1 MKCTKMLGW
10 LVMAAALSFTAC
22 SSEDNLT
29 QELTTQQPTE
39 TATNIHVS
47 VGAGIDNAATRSTVD
62 YNSST
67 KTRTLKFTVGDK
79 LYIYREIPGDGML
92 RLAGELTMKDGTLA
106 NDGLSATFEG
116 DLRICNQFGQE
127 TTYDFGNGDPLTG
140 STAYLLHKDL
150 TAGLYTILSNG
161 SVMLNMGG
169 MAAADVETLMTT
181 ALVVTGQYNGSAYQ
195 LSTTDTPAPILNCTI
210 AGLTASQTYGFKL
223 YKDGKNAVY
232 VEHDTDASGTA
243 TFAFASLESGTGHW
257 TLDVKQSETVVSSID
272 LGNRELTSKVYNI
285 SRYWYGG
292 AMHRLVDLG
301 TVNTSTHPDG
311 LTLQDGDA
319 VTGLLDGKSKSAQR
333 LQISIADGASVILKG
348 VDIQGYNDNSYT
360 WAGINCE
367 GDATIILADGTTN
380 VVKGFYENYPGIYIA
395 DGKTLTIQGSG
406 SLTATSGGTA
416 NPYGAGIGGARNIA
430 CGNIVIEGGTVTA
443 TSGGGGRHCAGI
455 GSGYKASCGD
465 ISISGTANVT
475 ATGGGYGAG
484 IGSGYNASCGNIT
497 ISGTAHVTATG
508 GSEGAG
514 IGSGY
519 NASCGN
525 ITISGSAHVT
535 ATGGSDGAGIGS
547 GQGTGSIYTCGN
559 ITISGSANVKATGR
573 NDGAGIGSGYY
584 GTVSGTISIEGGT
597 VEATAGSAYSAGI
610 GSSHDGSCGAIVIG
624 SGITQVIA
632 KKIAISSDIDII
644 GAGYNGTC
652 GTVTIDGVAD
662 ATTSSTFPHLT
673 SVLTYSDKI
682 WTLTP
687 KNPNP

>member
-22 SSEDNLT
+22 SSEDDLT
-29 QELTTQQPTE
+29 QEPTTQQPTQ
-39 TATNIHVS
+39 TTTKIHVS

-79 LYIYREIPGDGML
+79 LYIYREILGDGTL

-106 NDGLSATFEG
+106 DDGLSATFEG
-116 DLRICNQFGQE
+116 DLRICNQLGQE

-150 TAGLYTILSNG
+150 AAGLYTILSNG

-169 MAAADVETLMTT
+169 MAADDVVTLMTT

-210 AGLTASQTYGFKL
+210 AGLTASQTYGFSL
-223 YKDGKNAVY
+223 YKDGKFSTY
-232 VEHDTDASGTA
+232 VEHNTDASGTA
-243 TFAFASLESGTGHW
+243 NFAFANTETGTGHW
-257 TLDVKQSETVVSSID
+257 TLDVEQGGTVVSSID

-301 TVNTSTHPDG
+301 NVNTSTHPNG

-319 VTGLLDGKSKSAQR
+319 VTGLLDGNSKSSQR

-348 VDIQGYNDNSYT
+348 VDIQGYDDNSFE
-360 WAGINCE
+360 WAGLTCA
-367 GDATIILADGTTN
+367 GDATIILADGSTN
-380 VVKGFYENYPGIYIA
+380 TVNGFYKDYPGIFIA
-395 DGKTLTIQGSG
+395 EGKTLTIQGSG
-406 SLTATSGGTA
+406 SLTASPYDGGTISSF
-416 NPYGAGIGGARNIA
+416 GAGIGGANVVA

-443 TSGGGGRHCAGI
+443 KGGTQCAGI
-455 GSGYKASCGD
+455 GSGGKACGD

-475 ATGGGYGAG
+475 ATGGGSGAG
-484 IGSGYNASCGNIT
+484 IGSGGTASCGNIT
-497 ISGTAHVTATG
+497 ISGTAHVTAK
-508 GSEGAG
+508 
-514 IGSGY
+514 
-519 NASCGN
+519 
-525 ITISGSAHVT
+525 
-535 ATGGSDGAGIGS
+535 GGSDGAGIGS
-547 GQGTGSIYTCGN
+547 GAGTSSGNIASSGN
-559 ITISGSANVKATGR
+559 ITISGSANVEATGGGS
-573 NDGAGIGSGYY
+573 GAGIGSGDC
-584 GTVSGTISIEGGT
+584 GTVSGTVSIEGGT

-610 GSSHDGSCGAIVIG
+610 GSGEDGSCGAIVIG

-632 KKIAISSDIDII
+632 KKIAIYSDIDII
-644 GAGYNGTC
+644 GAGYNGTYD
-652 GTVTIDGVAD
+652 TLTIDGVVG
-662 ATTSSTFPHLT
+662 ATTSSTFTHLT
-673 SVLTYSDKI
+673 SVLTNSDKI

>member
-29 QELTTQQPTE
+29 QEPTTQQPTE

-67 KTRTLKFTVGDK
+67 KTRTLKFTTGDK
-79 LYIYREIPGDGML
+79 LYIYRDILGDGTL
-92 RLAGELTMKDGTLA
+92 RLTGELTMKDGTQA
-106 NDGLSATFEG
+106 DDGLSATFEG
-116 DLRICNQFGQE
+116 DLRICDQLGQE
-127 TTYDFGNGDPLTG
+127 ATYDFGNGDPLTG
-140 STAYLLHKDL
+140 STAYLLHEDL
-150 TAGLYTILSNG
+150 AAGLYTILSNG
-161 SVMLNMGG
+161 SVMLNMGE
-169 MAAADVETLMTT
+169 MAADDVVTLMTT

-257 TLDVKQSETVVSSID
+257 TLDVKHSGTVVSSID

-301 TVNTSTHPDG
+301 NVNTSTHPDG

-319 VTGLLDGKSKSAQR
+319 VTGLLDGNNTSKR
-333 LQISIADGASVILKG
+333 LKISIANGASVILNG
-348 VDIQGYNDNSYT
+348 VDIRGYDDDSYM
-360 WAGINCE
+360 WAGLTCA
-367 GDATIILADGTTN
+367 GDATIILADGSTN
-380 VVKGFYENYPGIYIA
+380 TVKGFYRDYPGIFIA
-395 DGKTLTIQGSG
+395 EGKTLTIQGSG
-406 SLTATSGGTA
+406 SLTAAGGGGKTSS
-416 NPYGAGIGGARNIA
+416 YGAGIGGAKNIA

-443 TSGGGGRHCAGI
+443 TGGSGGDASAGI
-455 GSGYKASCGD
+455 GSGNHGSCGA

-475 ATGGGYGAG
+475 ATGGPG
-484 IGSGYNASCGNIT
+484 
-497 ISGTAHVTATG
+497 
-508 GSEGAG
+508 
-514 IGSGY
+514 
-519 NASCGN
+519 
-525 ITISGSAHVT
+525 
-535 ATGGSDGAGIGS
+535 
-547 GQGTGSIYTCGN
+547 
-559 ITISGSANVKATGR
+559 
-573 NDGAGIGSGYY
+573 GAGIGSGYY
-584 GTVSGTISIEGGT
+584 GSCNAINISGTANVTATGGGNGAGIGSGNYGTVNGTISIEGGSVT
-597 VEATAGSAYSAGI
+597 ATGGGSTGSAAGI
-610 GSSHDGSCGAIVIG
+610 GSGYHGSCNAINIG
-624 SGITQVIA
+624 SGITQVVA
-632 KKIAISSDIDII
+632 TKRAPNSAHI
-644 GAGYNGTC
+644 GAGAG
-652 GTVTIDGVAD
+652 GSSGKVTIDGVDD
-662 ATTSSTFPHLT
+662 ATTSSTFPNLT
-673 SVLTYSDKI
+673 SVLTNSDKT

>member
-79 LYIYREIPGDGML
+79 LYIYREILGDGTL

-116 DLRICNQFGQE
+116 DLRICDQYGQE
-127 TTYDFGNGDPLTG
+127 ATYDFGNGDPLTG

-150 TAGLYTILSNG
+150 AAGLYTILPNG

-169 MAAADVETLMTT
+169 MAADDVVTLMTT

-223 YKDGKNAVY
+223 CKDGKNAAY

-243 TFAFASLESGTGHW
+243 TFAFASLVSGTGHW
-257 TLDVKQSETVVSSID
+257 TLEVKQSGAVVSSID

-301 TVNTSTHPDG
+301 NVNTSTHPDG
-311 LTLQDGDA
+311 LTLQNGDA
-319 VTGLLDGKSKSAQR
+319 VTGLLDGKSKSSQR
-333 LQISIADGASVILKG
+333 LRISIADGASVILKG
-348 VDIQGYNDNSYT
+348 VDIQGYNDNSFE
-360 WAGINCE
+360 WAGLTCA
-367 GDATIILADGTTN
+367 GDATIILADGSTN
-380 VVKGFYENYPGIYIA
+380 TVNGFYQDYPGIYIA
-395 DGKTLTIQGSG
+395 ENKTLTIQGSG
-406 SLTATSGGTA
+406 SLTASGGGA
-416 NPYGAGIGGARNIA
+416 NSSYGAGIGGAQNIA

-443 TSGGGGRHCAGI
+443 TSGSNTGRAAGI
-455 GSGYKASCGD
+455 GGGANASCGD

-475 ATGGGYGAG
+475 ATGAGGAG
-484 IGSGYNASCGNIT
+484 IGGGYGTSDKPSTCGDIS
-497 ISGTAHVTATG
+497 ISGTAHVTATSTG
-508 GSEGAG
+508 GGAG
-514 IGSGY
+514 IGG
-519 NASCGN
+519 GN
-525 ITISGSAHVT
+525 RGTVGAISISGTANVI
-535 ATGGSDGAGIGS
+535 ATGGM
-547 GQGTGSIYTCGN
+547 N
-559 ITISGSANVKATGR
+559 
-573 NDGAGIGSGYY
+573 GAGIGSGYY

-597 VEATAGSAYSAGI
+597 VTATGGGNGGGQGAGI
-610 GSSHDGSCGAIVIG
+610 GSGHYGKCNAISI
-624 SGITQVIA
+624 SFGITQVVA
-632 KKIAISSDIDII
+632 TMKGNSAHI
-644 GAGYNGTC
+644 GAGCSGSS
-652 GTVTIDGVAD
+652 GKVTIDGVDD

-673 SVLTYSDKI
+673 SVLSNSDKT

-687 KNPNP
+687 TNPNP

>member
-79 LYIYREIPGDGML
+79 LYIYREILGDGTL

-116 DLRICNQFGQE
+116 DLRICDQYGQE

-150 TAGLYTILSNG
+150 AAGLYTILSNG

-169 MAAADVETLMTT
+169 MAADDVVTLMTT

-223 YKDGKNAVY
+223 CKDGKNAAY

-243 TFAFASLESGTGHW
+243 TFAFASLESGTGLW
-257 TLDVKQSETVVSSID
+257 TLDVKQSGAVVSSID

-301 TVNTSTHPDG
+301 NVNTSTHPDG
-311 LTLQDGDA
+311 LTLQNGDA
-319 VTGLLDGKSKSAQR
+319 VTGLLNGNNTSKR
-333 LQISIADGASVILKG
+333 LKISIANGATVILKG
-348 VDIQGYNDNSYT
+348 VDIQGRDDTRYK
-360 WAGINCE
+360 WAGLTCA
-367 GDATIILADGTTN
+367 GDATIILAVGSENT
-380 VVKGFYENYPGIYIA
+380 VKGFYCDYPGIFIA
-395 DGKTLTIQGSG
+395 EGKTLTIQGSG
-406 SLTATSGGTA
+406 SLTAAGGGA
-416 NPYGAGIGGARNIA
+416 SFSFGAGIGGAKNIA
-430 CGNIVIEGGTVTA
+430 CGNIVIAGGTVTA
-443 TSGGGGRHCAGI
+443 TGGSGGDASAGI
-455 GSGYKASCGD
+455 GSGNHGSCGA

-475 ATGGGYGAG
+475 ATGGPGGAG
-484 IGSGYNASCGNIT
+484 IGSGYYGSCNA
-497 ISGTAHVTATG
+497 
-508 GSEGAG
+508 
-514 IGSGY
+514 
-519 NASCGN
+519 

-535 ATGGSDGAGIGS
+535 ATGGSNGAGIGS
-547 GQGTGSIYTCGN
+547 GNHGS
-559 ITISGSANVKATGR
+559 
-573 NDGAGIGSGYY
+573 
-584 GTVSGTISIEGGT
+584 VSGTISIEGGT
-597 VEATAGSAYSAGI
+597 VTATGGGNSGSQGAGI
-610 GSSHDGSCGAIVIG
+610 GSGQKGSCGAINIG
-624 SGITQVIA
+624 SGITQVVA
-632 KKIAISSDIDII
+632 TKKGNSAHI
-644 GAGYNGTC
+644 GATASGTS
-652 GTVTIDGVAD
+652 GTVTIDGVGG
-662 ATTSSTFPHLT
+662 ATTSSTFPNLT
-673 SVLTYSDKI
+673 SVLSNSDNT

-687 KNPNP
+687 TNPNP

>member
-79 LYIYREIPGDGML
+79 LYIYRDILGDGTL
-92 RLAGELTMKDGTLA
+92 RLTGELTMKDGTLA
-106 NDGLSATFEG
+106 DDGLSATFEG
-116 DLRICNQFGQE
+116 DLRICDQLGQE
-127 TTYDFGNGDPLTG
+127 ATYDFGNGDPLTG

-150 TAGLYTILSNG
+150 VAGLYTILSNG
-161 SVMLNMGG
+161 SVMLSMGE
-169 MAAADVETLMTT
+169 MAADDVVTLMTT

-257 TLDVKQSETVVSSID
+257 TLDVKQSGTVVSSID

-301 TVNTSTHPDG
+301 NVNTSTHSDG
-311 LTLQDGDA
+311 LTLQNGDA
-319 VTGLLDGKSKSAQR
+319 VTGLLDGKSKSSQR
-333 LQISIADGASVILKG
+333 LKISIADGASVILKG
-348 VDIQGYNDNSYT
+348 VDIQGYDDNSYT
-360 WAGINCE
+360 WAGINCA
-367 GDATIILADGTTN
+367 GDATIILADGSTN
-380 VVKGFYENYPGIYIA
+380 TVKGFYRDYPGIFIA
-395 DGKTLTIQGSG
+395 EGKTLTIQGSG
-406 SLTATSGGTA
+406 SLTAAGGGA
-416 NPYGAGIGGARNIA
+416 SFSYGAGIGGAKNIA

-443 TSGGGGRHCAGI
+443 TGGSGGDASAGI
-455 GSGYKASCGD
+455 GSGNNGSCGA

-475 ATGGGYGAG
+475 ATGGPG
-484 IGSGYNASCGNIT
+484 
-497 ISGTAHVTATG
+497 
-508 GSEGAG
+508 
-514 IGSGY
+514 
-519 NASCGN
+519 
-525 ITISGSAHVT
+525 
-535 ATGGSDGAGIGS
+535 
-547 GQGTGSIYTCGN
+547 
-559 ITISGSANVKATGR
+559 
-573 NDGAGIGSGYY
+573 GAGIGSGYY
-584 GTVSGTISIEGGT
+584 GSCNAINISGTANVTATGGGNGAGIGSGNHGSCGAISIEGGSVT
-597 VEATAGSAYSAGI
+597 ATGGGGGSQGAGI
-610 GSSHDGSCGAIVIG
+610 GSGKDGSCGAIVIG
-624 SGITQVIA
+624 SGITQVVA
-632 KKIAISSDIDII
+632 TKKGNSAHI
-644 GAGYNGTC
+644 GACAGGSSV
-652 GTVTIDGVAD
+652 TVTIDDVAG
-662 ATTSSTFPHLT
+662 ATTSSTFPNLT
-673 SVLTYSDKI
+673 SVLSNSDKT

>member
-29 QELTTQQPTE
+29 QEPTTQQPTE

-47 VGAGIDNAATRSTVD
+47 VGAGIDNATTRSTVD

-79 LYIYREIPGDGML
+79 LYIYRNILGDGTL
-92 RLAGELTMKDGTLA
+92 LLTGELTMKDGTLA
-106 NDGLSATFEG
+106 DDGLSATFEG
-116 DLRICNQFGQE
+116 DLRICNQLGQE

-150 TAGLYTILSNG
+150 AAGLYTILSNG

-223 YKDGKNAVY
+223 CKDGKNAVY

-243 TFAFASLESGTGHW
+243 TFAFASLVSGTGHW
-257 TLDVKQSETVVSSID
+257 TLDVKQSGTVVSSID

-285 SRYWYGG
+285 SRYWYDG

-301 TVNTSTHPDG
+301 NVNTSTHPDG
-311 LTLQDGDA
+311 LTLQNGDA
-319 VTGLLDGKSKSAQR
+319 VTGLLNGNNTSKR
-333 LQISIADGASVILKG
+333 LKISIANGATVILKG
-348 VDIQGYNDNSYT
+348 VDIRGRDDTRYK
-360 WAGINCE
+360 WAGLTCA
-367 GDATIILADGTTN
+367 GDATIILAVGSENT
-380 VVKGFYENYPGIYIA
+380 VKGFYCDYPGIFIA
-395 DGKTLTIQGSG
+395 EGKTLTIQGSG
-406 SLTATSGGTA
+406 SLTASPYDGGT
-416 NPYGAGIGGARNIA
+416 NSSFGAGIGGAKNIA
-430 CGNIVIEGGTVTA
+430 CGNIVIEGGDITA
-443 TSGGGGRHCAGI
+443 KGGRFCAGI
-455 GSGYKASCGD
+455 GSG
-465 ISISGTANVT
+465 V
-475 ATGGGYGAG
+475 
-484 IGSGYNASCGNIT
+484 NASCGNIS
-497 ISGTAHVTATG
+497 ISGNAHVTATG
-508 GSEGAG
+508 GNNGAG
-514 IGSGY
+514 IGTGY
-519 NASCGN
+519 
-525 ITISGSAHVT
+525 
-535 ATGGSDGAGIGS
+535 ATGSNIS
-547 GQGTGSIYTCGN
+547 TCGN
-559 ITISGSANVKATGR
+559 ITISGSANVKATGIY
-573 NDGAGIGSGYY
+573 DGAGIGSGYH

-610 GSSHDGSCGAIVIG
+610 GSGNEGSCGAIVIG
-624 SGITQVIA
+624 SGITRVVA
-632 KKIAISSDIDII
+632 TKTGKSCDII
-644 GAGYNGTC
+644 GKGYEGTC
-652 GTVTIDGVAD
+652 GTLTIDGVVG
-662 ATTSSTFPHLT
+662 ATTSSTFLHLD
-673 SVLTYSDKI
+673 SAVSDNT

>member
-1 MKCTKMLGW
+1 MLGW

-29 QELTTQQPTE
+29 QEPTTQQPTE

-47 VGAGIDNAATRSTVD
+47 VGAGIDNATTRSTVD

-92 RLAGELTMKDGTLA
+92 RLTGELTMKDGTLA
-106 NDGLSATFEG
+106 DDGLSATFEG
-116 DLRICNQFGQE
+116 DLRICDQLGKE

-150 TAGLYTILSNG
+150 AAGLYTILSNG
-161 SVMLNMGG
+161 SVMLSMGD
-169 MAAADVETLMTT
+169 MAADDVVTLMTT
-181 ALVVTGQYNGSAYQ
+181 ALVVTGQYNGTAYQ

-223 YKDGKNAVY
+223 YKDGNTAVY

-243 TFAFASLESGTGHW
+243 TFAFASLVSGTGHW
-257 TLDVKQSETVVSSID
+257 TLDVKQSGAVVSSID

-301 TVNTSTHPDG
+301 NVNTSTHPDG
-311 LTLQDGDA
+311 LTLQNGDA
-319 VTGLLDGKSKSAQR
+319 VTGLLNGNNTSKR
-333 LQISIADGASVILKG
+333 LKISIANGATVILKG
-348 VDIQGYNDNSYT
+348 VDIRGRDDTRYK
-360 WAGINCE
+360 WAGLTCA
-367 GDATIILADGTTN
+367 GDATIILADGSENT
-380 VVKGFYENYPGIYIA
+380 VKGFHCDYPGIFIA
-395 DGKTLTIQGSG
+395 EGKTLTIQGSG
-406 SLTATSGGTA
+406 SLTASPHDGGGTFDS
-416 NPYGAGIGGARNIA
+416 NGAGIGGAKNIA
-430 CGNIVIEGGTVTA
+430 CGNIVIEGGDITA
-443 TSGGGGRHCAGI
+443 KGGRFCAGI
-455 GSGYKASCGD
+455 GSG
-465 ISISGTANVT
+465 V
-475 ATGGGYGAG
+475 
-484 IGSGYNASCGNIT
+484 NASCGNIS
-497 ISGTAHVTATG
+497 ISGNAHVTATG
-508 GSEGAG
+508 GSSGAG

-519 NASCGN
+519 GISTYPSTCGN
-525 ITISGSAHVT
+525 ISISGNAHVT
-535 ATGGSDGAGIGS
+535 ATGGNNGAGIGT
-547 GQGTGSIYTCGN
+547 GYATGSNISTCGN
-559 ITISGSANVKATGR
+559 ITISGSANVKATGIY
-573 NDGAGIGSGYY
+573 DGAGIGSGYC

-610 GSSHDGSCGAIVIG
+610 GSGNEGSCGAIVIG

-632 KKIAISSDIDII
+632 KKTGMSCDII
-644 GAGYNGTC
+644 GAGYDGTC
-652 GTVTIDGVAD
+652 GTLTIDGVVG
-662 ATTSSTFPHLT
+662 ATTSSTFLHLD
-673 SVLTYSDKI
+673 SAVSDNT

>member
-29 QELTTQQPTE
+29 QEPTTQQPTE

-106 NDGLSATFEG
+106 DDGLSATFEG
-116 DLRICNQFGQE
+116 DLRIFNQFGQE
-127 TTYDFGNGDPLTG
+127 ATYDFGNGDPLTG

-150 TAGLYTILSNG
+150 AAGLYTILSNG

-169 MAAADVETLMTT
+169 MAADDVVTLMTT

-223 YKDGKNAVY
+223 CKDGNTAAY

-257 TLDVKQSETVVSSID
+257 TLDVKQSGAVVSSID
-272 LGNRELTSKVYNI
+272 LGKRELTSKVYNI

-301 TVNTSTHPDG
+301 NVNTSTHPDG
-311 LTLQDGDA
+311 LTLQNGDA
-319 VTGLLDGKSKSAQR
+319 VTGLLDGKSKSSQR
-333 LQISIADGASVILKG
+333 LRISIADGASVILKG
-348 VDIQGYNDNSYT
+348 VDIQGYNDNSFE
-360 WAGINCE
+360 WAGLTCA
-367 GDATIILADGTTN
+367 GDATIILADGSTN
-380 VVKGFYENYPGIYIA
+380 TVKGFYQDYPGIFIA
-395 DGKTLTIQGSG
+395 EGKTLTIQGSG
-406 SLTATSGGTA
+406 SLTATSGA
-416 NPYGAGIGGARNIA
+416 YGAGIGGAQSIS
-430 CGNIVIEGGTVTA
+430 CGNIVIEGGDITA
-443 TSGGGGRHCAGI
+443 TSGAAGAGI
-455 GSGYKASCGD
+455 GGGYGTTNPSNCGD
-465 ISISGTANVT
+465 ISISGTAHVTAKGAGGGAGIGGGNRGTVGAISISGTANVT
-475 ATGGGYGAG
+475 ATGGG
-484 IGSGYNASCGNIT
+484 N
-497 ISGTAHVTATG
+497 TG
-508 GSEGAG
+508 
-514 IGSGY
+514 
-519 NASCGN
+519 
-525 ITISGSAHVT
+525 H
-535 ATGGSDGAGIGS
+535 
-547 GQGTGSIYTCGN
+547 
-559 ITISGSANVKATGR
+559 
-573 NDGAGIGSGYY
+573 GAGIGSGYY
-584 GTVSGTISIEGGT
+584 GNVSGTISIEGGT
-597 VEATAGSAYSAGI
+597 VTATGGGNTGHGAGI
-610 GSSHDGSCGAIVIG
+610 GSGYYGNVSGTISIG
-624 SGITQVIA
+624 SGITQVVA
-632 KKIAISSDIDII
+632 TKRGSNSVHI
-644 GAGYNGTC
+644 GAGASGTS
-652 GTVTIDGVAD
+652 GKVTIDGVGN
-662 ATTSSTFPHLT
+662 ATTSSTFPHLD
-673 SVLTYSDKI
+673 SVLSNSDKT

>member
-79 LYIYREIPGDGML
+79 LYIYREILGDGTL

-116 DLRICNQFGQE
+116 DLRICDQYGQE
-127 TTYDFGNGDPLTG
+127 ATYDFGNGDPLTG

-150 TAGLYTILSNG
+150 AAGLYTILPNG

-169 MAAADVETLMTT
+169 MAADDVVTLMTT

-223 YKDGKNAVY
+223 CKDGKNAAY

-243 TFAFASLESGTGHW
+243 TFAFASLVSGTGHW
-257 TLDVKQSETVVSSID
+257 TLEVKQSGAVVSSID

-301 TVNTSTHPDG
+301 NVNTSTHPDG
-311 LTLQDGDA
+311 LTLQNGDA
-319 VTGLLDGKSKSAQR
+319 VTGLLNGNNTSKR
-333 LQISIADGASVILKG
+333 LKISIANGATVILKG
-348 VDIQGYNDNSYT
+348 VDIRGRDDTRYK
-360 WAGINCE
+360 WAGLTCA
-367 GDATIILADGTTN
+367 GDATIILAVGSENT
-380 VVKGFYENYPGIYIA
+380 VKGFYCDYPGIFIA
-395 DGKTLTIQGSG
+395 EGKTLTIQGSG
-406 SLTATSGGTA
+406 SLTASPYDGGT
-416 NPYGAGIGGARNIA
+416 NSSFGAGIGGAKNIA
-430 CGNIVIEGGTVTA
+430 CGNIVIEGGDITA
-443 TSGGGGRHCAGI
+443 KGGRFCAGI
-455 GSGYKASCGD
+455 GSG
-465 ISISGTANVT
+465 V
-475 ATGGGYGAG
+475 
-484 IGSGYNASCGNIT
+484 NASCGNIS
-497 ISGTAHVTATG
+497 ISGNAHVTATG
-508 GSEGAG
+508 GNNGAG
-514 IGSGY
+514 IGTGY
-519 NASCGN
+519 
-525 ITISGSAHVT
+525 
-535 ATGGSDGAGIGS
+535 ATGSNIS
-547 GQGTGSIYTCGN
+547 TCGN
-559 ITISGSANVKATGR
+559 ITISGSANVKATGIY
-573 NDGAGIGSGYY
+573 DGAGIGSGYH

-610 GSSHDGSCGAIVIG
+610 GSGNEGSCGAIVIG
-624 SGITQVIA
+624 SGITRVVA
-632 KKIAISSDIDII
+632 TKTGKSCDII
-644 GAGYNGTC
+644 GKGYEGTC
-652 GTVTIDGVAD
+652 GTLTIDGVVG
-662 ATTSSTFPHLT
+662 ATTSSTFLHLD
-673 SVLTYSDKI
+673 SAVSDNT

>member
-22 SSEDNLT
+22 SSEDDLT
-29 QELTTQQPTE
+29 QEPTTQQPTE

-47 VGAGIDNAATRSTVD
+47 VGAGIDNATTRSTVD

-79 LYIYREIPGDGML
+79 LYIYREILGDGTL

-106 NDGLSATFEG
+106 DDGLSATFEG
-116 DLRICNQFGQE
+116 DLRICDQFGQE
-127 TTYDFGNGDPLTG
+127 APYDFGNGDPLTG

-150 TAGLYTILSNG
+150 AAGLYTILSNG
-161 SVMLNMGG
+161 SVMLSMGE
-169 MAAADVETLMTT
+169 MAADDVETLMTT

-223 YKDGKNAVY
+223 YKDGKFSTY

-257 TLDVKQSETVVSSID
+257 TLDVKQSGTVVSSID
-272 LGNRELTSKVYNI
+272 LGNRELTSKVYNL

-301 TVNTSTHPDG
+301 NVNTSTHPDG

-319 VTGLLDGKSKSAQR
+319 VTGLLNGNNTSKR
-333 LQISIADGASVILKG
+333 LKISIANGATVILKG
-348 VDIQGYNDNSYT
+348 VDIRGYDDTRYK
-360 WAGINCE
+360 WAGLTCA
-367 GDATIILADGTTN
+367 GDATIILADGSTN
-380 VVKGFYENYPGIYIA
+380 TVNGFYQDYPGIFIA
-395 DGKTLTIQGSG
+395 EGKTLTIQGTG
-406 SLTATSGGTA
+406 SLTASPYDGGTISSF
-416 NPYGAGIGGARNIA
+416 GAGIGGAKNIA

-443 TSGGGGRHCAGI
+443 KGGGLCAGI
-455 GSGYKASCGD
+455 GSGVNASCGN
-465 ISISGTANVT
+465 ISISGNAHVT
-475 ATGGGYGAG
+475 ATGGSSGAG
-484 IGSGYNASCGNIT
+484 IGSGENASCGNIT
-497 ISGTAHVTATG
+497 ISGNAHVTATG
-508 GSEGAG
+508 GNKGAG
-514 IGSGY
+514 IGTGY
-519 NASCGN
+519 
-525 ITISGSAHVT
+525 
-535 ATGGSDGAGIGS
+535 ATGSNIS
-547 GQGTGSIYTCGN
+547 TCGN
-559 ITISGSANVKATGR
+559 ITISGSANVKATGIY
-573 NDGAGIGSGYY
+573 DGAGIGSGYH
-584 GTVSGTISIEGGT
+584 GTVSGPISIEGGT

-610 GSSHDGSCGAIVIG
+610 GSGNEGSCGAIVIG
-624 SGITQVIA
+624 SGITRVVA
-632 KKIAISSDIDII
+632 TKTGKSCDII
-644 GAGYNGTC
+644 GKGHEGTC
-652 GTVTIDGVAD
+652 GTLTIDGVVG

-673 SVLTYSDKI
+673 SVLTNSDKI

>member
-1 MKCTKMLGW
+1 MLGW

-29 QELTTQQPTE
+29 QEPTTQQPTE

-79 LYIYREIPGDGML
+79 LYIYRDILGDGTL
-92 RLAGELTMKDGTLA
+92 RLTGELTMKDGTLA
-106 NDGLSATFEG
+106 DDGLSATFEG
-116 DLRICNQFGQE
+116 DLRICDQLGQE
-127 TTYDFGNGDPLTG
+127 APYDFGNGDPLTG
-140 STAYLLHKDL
+140 STAYLLHEDL
-150 TAGLYTILSNG
+150 AAGLYTILSNG

-169 MAAADVETLMTT
+169 MAADDVVTLMTT

-257 TLDVKQSETVVSSID
+257 TLEVKQSGAVVSSID

-301 TVNTSTHPDG
+301 NVNTSTHPDG
-311 LTLQDGDA
+311 LTLQNGDA
-319 VTGLLDGKSKSAQR
+319 VTGLLNGNNTSKR
-333 LQISIADGASVILKG
+333 LKISIANGATVILKG
-348 VDIQGYNDNSYT
+348 VDIRGYDDTRYK
-360 WAGINCE
+360 WAGLTCA
-367 GDATIILADGTTN
+367 GDATIILADGSTN
-380 VVKGFYENYPGIYIA
+380 TVKGFYLDYPGIFIA
-395 DGKTLTIQGSG
+395 EGKTLTIQGSG
-406 SLTATSGGTA
+406 SLTATCSGSTKSS
-416 NPYGAGIGGARNIA
+416 GAGIGGAKNIA

-443 TSGGGGRHCAGI
+443 KGGSRCAGI
-455 GSGYKASCGD
+455 GSG
-465 ISISGTANVT
+465 V
-475 ATGGGYGAG
+475 
-484 IGSGYNASCGNIT
+484 NASCGNIS
-497 ISGTAHVTATG
+497 ISGNAHVTATG
-508 GSEGAG
+508 GSNGAG
-514 IGSGY
+514 IGTGF
-519 NASCGN
+519 
-525 ITISGSAHVT
+525 
-535 ATGGSDGAGIGS
+535 ATGSNIS
-547 GQGTGSIYTCGN
+547 TCGN
-559 ITISGSANVKATGR
+559 ITISGSANVKATGIY
-573 NDGAGIGSGYY
+573 DGAGIGSGYH

-610 GSSHDGSCGAIVIG
+610 GSGNEGSCGAIVIG
-624 SGITQVIA
+624 SGITRVVA
-632 KKIAISSDIDII
+632 TKTGKSCDII
-644 GAGYNGTC
+644 GKGHEGTC
-652 GTVTIDGVAD
+652 GTLTIDGVVG

-673 SVLTYSDKI
+673 SVLTNSDKT

-687 KNPNP
+687 TNPNP

>member
-29 QELTTQQPTE
+29 QEPTTQQPTE

-47 VGAGIDNAATRSTVD
+47 VGAGIDNATTRSTVD

-79 LYIYREIPGDGML
+79 LYIYREILGDGTL

-106 NDGLSATFEG
+106 DDGLSATFEG
-116 DLRICNQFGQE
+116 DLRICNQLGQE

-150 TAGLYTILSNG
+150 AAGLYTILSNG
-161 SVMLNMGG
+161 SVMLSMGE
-169 MAAADVETLMTT
+169 MAADDVETLMTT

-223 YKDGKNAVY
+223 YKDGKFSTY

-243 TFAFASLESGTGHW
+243 TFAFASLVSGTGHW
-257 TLDVKQSETVVSSID
+257 TLDVKQSGTVVSSID
-272 LGNRELTSKVYNI
+272 LGNRELTSKVYNL

-301 TVNTSTHPDG
+301 NVNTSTHPDG

-319 VTGLLDGKSKSAQR
+319 VTGLLNGNNTSKR
-333 LQISIADGASVILKG
+333 LKISIANGATVILKG
-348 VDIQGYNDNSYT
+348 VDIRGYDDTRYK
-360 WAGINCE
+360 WAGLTCA
-367 GDATIILADGTTN
+367 GDATIILADGSTN
-380 VVKGFYENYPGIYIA
+380 TVNGFYQDYPGIFIA
-395 DGKTLTIQGSG
+395 EGKTLTIQGTG
-406 SLTATSGGTA
+406 SLTASPYDGGTISSF
-416 NPYGAGIGGARNIA
+416 GAGIGGAKNIA

-443 TSGGGGRHCAGI
+443 KGGGLCAGI
-455 GSGYKASCGD
+455 GSG
-465 ISISGTANVT
+465 V
-475 ATGGGYGAG
+475 
-484 IGSGYNASCGNIT
+484 NASCGNIS
-497 ISGTAHVTATG
+497 ISGNAHVTATG
-508 GSEGAG
+508 GNKGAG
-514 IGSGY
+514 IGTGY
-519 NASCGN
+519 
-525 ITISGSAHVT
+525 
-535 ATGGSDGAGIGS
+535 ATGSNIS
-547 GQGTGSIYTCGN
+547 TCGN
-559 ITISGSANVKATGR
+559 ITISGSANVKATGIY
-573 NDGAGIGSGYY
+573 DGAGIGSGYH
-584 GTVSGTISIEGGT
+584 GTVSGPISIEGGT

-610 GSSHDGSCGAIVIG
+610 GSGNEGSCGAIVIG
-624 SGITQVIA
+624 SGITRVVA
-632 KKIAISSDIDII
+632 TKTGKSCDII
-644 GAGYNGTC
+644 GKGHEGTC
-652 GTVTIDGVAD
+652 GTLTIDGVVG

-673 SVLTYSDKI
+673 SVLTNSDKI

>member
-29 QELTTQQPTE
+29 QEPTTQQPTE

-79 LYIYREIPGDGML
+79 LYIYREILGDGTL

-106 NDGLSATFEG
+106 DDGLSATFEG
-116 DLRICNQFGQE
+116 DLRICDQWGQE

-150 TAGLYTILSNG
+150 AAGLYTILSNG

-169 MAAADVETLMTT
+169 MAADDVVTLMTT

-223 YKDGKNAVY
+223 CKDGKNAAY

-243 TFAFASLESGTGHW
+243 TFAFASLVSGTGHW
-257 TLDVKQSETVVSSID
+257 TLEVKQSGAVVSSID

-301 TVNTSTHPDG
+301 NVNTSTHPDG
-311 LTLQDGDA
+311 LTLQNGDA
-319 VTGLLDGKSKSAQR
+319 VTGLLDGKSKSSQR
-333 LQISIADGASVILKG
+333 LRISIADGASVILKG
-348 VDIQGYNDNSYT
+348 VDIQGYNDNSFE
-360 WAGINCE
+360 WAGLTCA
-367 GDATIILADGTTN
+367 GDATIILADGSENT
-380 VVKGFYENYPGIYIA
+380 VKGFYQDYPGIFIA
-395 DGKTLTIQGSG
+395 EGKTLTIQGSG
-406 SLTATSGGTA
+406 SLTAAGGGA
-416 NPYGAGIGGARNIA
+416 NSSYGAGIGGAQNIA

-443 TSGGGGRHCAGI
+443 TSGSNTGRAAGI
-455 GSGYKASCGD
+455 GGGANASCGD

-475 ATGGGYGAG
+475 ATGAGGAG
-484 IGSGYNASCGNIT
+484 IGGGYGTSDKPSTCGDIS
-497 ISGTAHVTATG
+497 ISGTAHVTATSTG
-508 GSEGAG
+508 GGAG
-514 IGSGY
+514 IGG
-519 NASCGN
+519 GN
-525 ITISGSAHVT
+525 RGTVGAISISGTANVI
-535 ATGGSDGAGIGS
+535 ATGGM
-547 GQGTGSIYTCGN
+547 N
-559 ITISGSANVKATGR
+559 
-573 NDGAGIGSGYY
+573 GAGIGSGYY

-597 VEATAGSAYSAGI
+597 VTATGGGNGGGQGAGI
-610 GSSHDGSCGAIVIG
+610 GSGHYGKCNAISI
-624 SGITQVIA
+624 SFGITQVVA
-632 KKIAISSDIDII
+632 TMKGNSAHI
-644 GAGYNGTC
+644 GAGCSGSS
-652 GTVTIDGVAD
+652 GKVTIDGVDD

-673 SVLTYSDKI
+673 SVLSNSDKT

-687 KNPNP
+687 TNPNP

>member
-29 QELTTQQPTE
+29 QEPTTQQPTE

-106 NDGLSATFEG
+106 DDGLSATFEG
-116 DLRICNQFGQE
+116 DLRIFNQFGQE
-127 TTYDFGNGDPLTG
+127 ATYDFGNGDPLTG

-150 TAGLYTILSNG
+150 AAGLYTIQSNG
-161 SVMLNMGG
+161 SVMLNMGK
-169 MAAADVETLMTT
+169 MAADDVETLMTT

-223 YKDGKNAVY
+223 CKDGNTAAY

-257 TLDVKQSETVVSSID
+257 TLDVKQSGAVVSSID
-272 LGNRELTSKVYNI
+272 LGKRELTSKVYNI

-301 TVNTSTHPDG
+301 NVNTSTHPDG
-311 LTLQDGDA
+311 LTLQNGDA
-319 VTGLLDGKSKSAQR
+319 VTGLLDGKSKSSQR

-348 VDIQGYNDNSYT
+348 VDIQGYNDNSFE
-360 WAGINCE
+360 WAGLTCA
-367 GDATIILADGTTN
+367 GDATIILADGSTN
-380 VVKGFYENYPGIYIA
+380 TVKGFYQDYPGIFIA
-395 DGKTLTIQGSG
+395 EGKTLTIQGSG
-406 SLTATSGGTA
+406 SLTATSGA
-416 NPYGAGIGGARNIA
+416 YGAGIGGAQSIS
-430 CGNIVIEGGTVTA
+430 CGNIVIEGGDITA
-443 TSGGGGRHCAGI
+443 TSGAAGAGI
-455 GSGYKASCGD
+455 GGGYGTTNPSNCGD
-465 ISISGTANVT
+465 ISISGTAHVTAKGAGGGAGIGGGNRGTVGAISISGTANVT
-475 ATGGGYGAG
+475 ATGGG
-484 IGSGYNASCGNIT
+484 N
-497 ISGTAHVTATG
+497 TG
-508 GSEGAG
+508 
-514 IGSGY
+514 
-519 NASCGN
+519 
-525 ITISGSAHVT
+525 H
-535 ATGGSDGAGIGS
+535 
-547 GQGTGSIYTCGN
+547 
-559 ITISGSANVKATGR
+559 
-573 NDGAGIGSGYY
+573 GAGIGSGYY
-584 GTVSGTISIEGGT
+584 GNVSGTISIEGGT
-597 VEATAGSAYSAGI
+597 VTATGGGNTGHGAGI
-610 GSSHDGSCGAIVIG
+610 GSGYYGNVSGTISIG
-624 SGITQVIA
+624 SGITQVVA
-632 KKIAISSDIDII
+632 TKRGSNSVHI
-644 GAGYNGTC
+644 GAGASGTS
-652 GTVTIDGVAD
+652 GKVTIDGVGN
-662 ATTSSTFPHLT
+662 ATTSSTFPHLD
-673 SVLTYSDKI
+673 SVLSNSDKT

>member
-29 QELTTQQPTE
+29 QEPTTQQPTE

-47 VGAGIDNAATRSTVD
+47 VGAGIDNATTRSTVD

-79 LYIYREIPGDGML
+79 LYIYRNILGDGTL
-92 RLAGELTMKDGTLA
+92 LLTGELTMKDGTLA
-106 NDGLSATFEG
+106 DDGLSATFEG
-116 DLRICNQFGQE
+116 DLRICNQLGQE

-150 TAGLYTILSNG
+150 AAGLYTILSNG

-169 MAAADVETLMTT
+169 MAADDVVTLMTT

-243 TFAFASLESGTGHW
+243 TFAFASLVSGTGLW
-257 TLDVKQSETVVSSID
+257 TLEVKQSGAVVSNID

-301 TVNTSTHPDG
+301 NVNTSTHPDG
-311 LTLQDGDA
+311 LTLQNGDA
-319 VTGLLDGKSKSAQR
+319 VTGLLNGNNTSKR
-333 LQISIADGASVILKG
+333 LKISIANGATVILKG
-348 VDIQGYNDNSYT
+348 VDIQGRDDTRYK
-360 WAGINCE
+360 WAGLTCA
-367 GDATIILADGTTN
+367 GDATIILAVGSENT
-380 VVKGFYENYPGIYIA
+380 VKGFYCDYPGIFIA
-395 DGKTLTIQGSG
+395 EGKTLTIQGSG
-406 SLTATSGGTA
+406 SLTASPYDGGTISSF
-416 NPYGAGIGGARNIA
+416 GAGIGGAKNIA

-443 TSGGGGRHCAGI
+443 KGGGFCAGI
-455 GSGYKASCGD
+455 GSG
-465 ISISGTANVT
+465 V
-475 ATGGGYGAG
+475 
-484 IGSGYNASCGNIT
+484 NASCGNIS
-497 ISGTAHVTATG
+497 ISGNAHVTATG
-508 GSEGAG
+508 GSNGAG
-514 IGSGY
+514 IGT
-519 NASCGN
+519 GN
-525 ITISGSAHVT
+525 
-535 ATGGSDGAGIGS
+535 ATGSNIS
-547 GQGTGSIYTCGN
+547 TCGN
-559 ITISGSANVKATGR
+559 ITISGSANVKATGIY
-573 NDGAGIGSGYY
+573 DGAGIGSGYH

-610 GSSHDGSCGAIVIG
+610 GSGNEGSCGAIVIG
-624 SGITQVIA
+624 SGITRVVA
-632 KKIAISSDIDII
+632 TKTGNSCDII
-644 GAGYNGTC
+644 GKGYEGTC
-652 GTVTIDGVAD
+652 GTLTIDGVVG

-673 SVLTYSDKI
+673 SVLTNSNKT

-687 KNPNP
+687 TNPNP

>member
-79 LYIYREIPGDGML
+79 LYIYREILGDGTL

-106 NDGLSATFEG
+106 DDGLSATFEG
-116 DLRICNQFGQE
+116 DLRICDQWGQE

-150 TAGLYTILSNG
+150 AAGLYTILSNG

-169 MAAADVETLMTT
+169 MAADDVVTLMTT

-223 YKDGKNAVY
+223 CKDGKNAAY

-243 TFAFASLESGTGHW
+243 TFAFASLVSGTGHW
-257 TLDVKQSETVVSSID
+257 TLEVKQSGAVVSSID

-301 TVNTSTHPDG
+301 NVNTSTHPDG
-311 LTLQDGDA
+311 LTLQNGDA
-319 VTGLLDGKSKSAQR
+319 VTGLLDGKSKSSQR
-333 LQISIADGASVILKG
+333 LRISIADGASVILKG
-348 VDIQGYNDNSYT
+348 VDIQGYNDNNFE
-360 WAGINCE
+360 WAGLTCA
-367 GDATIILADGTTN
+367 GDATLILADGSTN
-380 VVKGFYENYPGIYIA
+380 TVNGFYQDYPGIFIA
-395 DGKTLTIQGSG
+395 EGKTLTIQGSG
-406 SLTATSGGTA
+406 SLTAAGGGGKTGS
-416 NPYGAGIGGARNIA
+416 YGAGIGGASYSN

-443 TSGGGGRHCAGI
+443 TGGSGGDAGAGI
-455 GSGYKASCGD
+455 GSGKNGACGA

-475 ATGGGYGAG
+475 ATGGPGGAG
-484 IGSGYNASCGNIT
+484 IGSGYGDNSHCGD
-497 ISGTAHVTATG
+497 
-508 GSEGAG
+508 
-514 IGSGY
+514 
-519 NASCGN
+519 

-535 ATGGSDGAGIGS
+535 ATGGLNGAGIGS
-547 GQGTGSIYTCGN
+547 GN
-559 ITISGSANVKATGR
+559 H
-573 NDGAGIGSGYY
+573 
-584 GTVSGTISIEGGT
+584 GTVSGTISITGGT
-597 VEATAGSAYSAGI
+597 VTATGGGDTGHGAGI
-610 GSSHDGSCGAIVIG
+610 GSGYQGKCNAINIG
-624 SGITQVIA
+624 SGITQVVATKRGSNSAHIG
-632 KKIAISSDIDII
+632 S
-644 GAGYNGTC
+644 GAGIGGSS
-652 GTVTIDGVAD
+652 GTVTIDDVAN

-673 SVLTYSDKI
+673 SVLSNSDNT

-687 KNPNP
+687 TNPNP

>member
-79 LYIYREIPGDGML
+79 LYIYREILGDGTL

-116 DLRICNQFGQE
+116 DLRICDQFGQE
-127 TTYDFGNGDPLTG
+127 ATYDFGNGDPLTG

-150 TAGLYTILSNG
+150 AAGLYTILSNG

-169 MAAADVETLMTT
+169 MAADDVVTLMTT

-223 YKDGKNAVY
+223 CKDGKNAAY

-243 TFAFASLESGTGHW
+243 TFAFASLVSGTGHW
-257 TLDVKQSETVVSSID
+257 TLEVKQSGAVVSSID

-301 TVNTSTHPDG
+301 NVNTSTHPDG
-311 LTLQDGDA
+311 LTLQNGDA
-319 VTGLLDGKSKSAQR
+319 VTGLLDGKSKSSQR
-333 LQISIADGASVILKG
+333 LRISIADGASVILKG
-348 VDIQGYNDNSYT
+348 VDIQGYNDNSFE
-360 WAGINCE
+360 WAGLTCA
-367 GDATIILADGTTN
+367 GDATIILADGSENT
-380 VVKGFYENYPGIYIA
+380 VKGFYQDYPGIFIA
-395 DGKTLTIQGSG
+395 EGKTLTIQGSG
-406 SLTATSGGTA
+406 SLTAAGGGGKTGS
-416 NPYGAGIGGARNIA
+416 YGAGIGGASYSN

-443 TSGGGGRHCAGI
+443 TGGG
-455 GSGYKASCGD
+455 D
-465 ISISGTANVT
+465 
-475 ATGGGYGAG
+475 TGHGAG
-484 IGSGYNASCGNIT
+484 IGSGYQGKCNAIN
-497 ISGTAHVTATG
+497 
-508 GSEGAG
+508 
-514 IGSGY
+514 
-519 NASCGN
+519 
-525 ITISGSAHVT
+525 
-535 ATGGSDGAGIGS
+535 
-547 GQGTGSIYTCGN
+547 
-559 ITISGSANVKATGR
+559 
-573 NDGAGIGSGYY
+573 
-584 GTVSGTISIEGGT
+584 
-597 VEATAGSAYSAGI
+597 
-610 GSSHDGSCGAIVIG
+610 IG
-624 SGITQVIA
+624 SGITQVVATKRGSNSAHIG
-632 KKIAISSDIDII
+632 S
-644 GAGYNGTC
+644 GAGIGGSS
-652 GTVTIDGVAD
+652 GTVTIDDVAN

-673 SVLTYSDKI
+673 SVLSNSDNT

-687 KNPNP
+687 TNPNP

>member
-29 QELTTQQPTE
+29 QEPTTQQPTE

-79 LYIYREIPGDGML
+79 LYIYRNILGDGTL
-92 RLAGELTMKDGTLA
+92 LLTGELTMKDGTLA
-106 NDGLSATFEG
+106 DDGLSATFEG
-116 DLRICNQFGQE
+116 DLRICNQLGQE

-150 TAGLYTILSNG
+150 AAGLYTILSNG

-169 MAAADVETLMTT
+169 MAADDVVTLMTT

-223 YKDGKNAVY
+223 CKDGKNAAY

-243 TFAFASLESGTGHW
+243 TFAFASLVSGTGHW
-257 TLDVKQSETVVSSID
+257 TLEVKQSGAVVSSID

-301 TVNTSTHPDG
+301 NVNTSTHPDG
-311 LTLQDGDA
+311 LTLQNGDA
-319 VTGLLDGKSKSAQR
+319 VTGLLDGNNTSKR
-333 LQISIADGASVILKG
+333 LKISIANGASVILKG
-348 VDIQGYNDNSYT
+348 VDIQGYDDTRYK
-360 WAGINCE
+360 WAGLTCA
-367 GDATIILADGTTN
+367 GDATIILADGSTN
-380 VVKGFYENYPGIYIA
+380 TVNGFYRDYPGIFIA
-395 DGKTLTIQGSG
+395 EGKTLTIQGSG
-406 SLTATSGGTA
+406 SLTASPYDGGTISSF
-416 NPYGAGIGGARNIA
+416 GAGIGGANVVA

-443 TSGGGGRHCAGI
+443 KGGGFCAGI
-455 GSGYKASCGD
+455 GSGVNASCGN
-465 ISISGTANVT
+465 ISISGNAHVT
-475 ATGGGYGAG
+475 ATGGSSGAG
-484 IGSGYNASCGNIT
+484 IGSGYNASCGNIS
-497 ISGTAHVTATG
+497 ISGNAHVTATG
-508 GSEGAG
+508 GSNGAG
-514 IGSGY
+514 IGTG
-519 NASCGN
+519 C
-525 ITISGSAHVT
+525 
-535 ATGGSDGAGIGS
+535 ATGSNIS
-547 GQGTGSIYTCGN
+547 TCGN
-559 ITISGSANVKATGR
+559 ITISGSANVKATGIY
-573 NDGAGIGSGYY
+573 DGAGIGSGYY
-584 GTVSGTISIEGGT
+584 GAVSGTISIEGGT
-597 VEATAGSAYSAGI
+597 VEATAGSAYSSGI
-610 GSSHDGSCGAIVIG
+610 GSGKEGKCGAIVIA

-632 KKIAISSDIDII
+632 KKTGMSCDII
-644 GAGYNGTC
+644 GKGYEGTC
-652 GTVTIDGVAD
+652 GTLTIDGVVG

-673 SVLTYSDKI
+673 SVLTNSNKT

-687 KNPNP
+687 TNPNP

>member
-29 QELTTQQPTE
+29 QEPTTQQPTE

-79 LYIYREIPGDGML
+79 LYIYRNILGDGTL
-92 RLAGELTMKDGTLA
+92 LLTGELTMKDGTLA
-106 NDGLSATFEG
+106 DDGLSATFEG
-116 DLRICNQFGQE
+116 DLRICNQLGQE

-150 TAGLYTILSNG
+150 AAGLYTILSNG

-169 MAAADVETLMTT
+169 MAADDVETLMTT

-243 TFAFASLESGTGHW
+243 TFAFASLVSGTGHW
-257 TLDVKQSETVVSSID
+257 TLDVKQSGTVVSSID

-301 TVNTSTHPDG
+301 NVNTSTHPDG
-311 LTLQDGDA
+311 LTLLDGDA
-319 VTGLLDGKSKSAQR
+319 VTGLLNGNNTSKR
-333 LQISIADGASVILKG
+333 LKISIANGATVILKG
-348 VDIQGYNDNSYT
+348 VDIQGRDDTRYK
-360 WAGINCE
+360 WAGLTCA
-367 GDATIILADGTTN
+367 GDATIILADGSTN
-380 VVKGFYENYPGIYIA
+380 TVNGFHCDYPGIFIA
-395 DGKTLTIQGSG
+395 EGKTLTIQGSG
-406 SLTATSGGTA
+406 SLTASPYDGGTISSF
-416 NPYGAGIGGARNIA
+416 GAGIGGAKNIA

-443 TSGGGGRHCAGI
+443 KGGGLCAGI
-455 GSGYKASCGD
+455 GSGVNASCGN
-465 ISISGTANVT
+465 ISISGNAHVT
-475 ATGGGYGAG
+475 ATGGSSGAG
-484 IGSGYNASCGNIT
+484 IGSGENASCGNIT
-497 ISGTAHVTATG
+497 ISGNAHVTATG
-508 GSEGAG
+508 GSNGAG
-514 IGSGY
+514 IGTG
-519 NASCGN
+519 C
-525 ITISGSAHVT
+525 
-535 ATGGSDGAGIGS
+535 ATGSNIS
-547 GQGTGSIYTCGN
+547 TCGN
-559 ITISGSANVKATGR
+559 ITISGSANVKATGIY
-573 NDGAGIGSGYY
+573 DGAGIGSGYC

-610 GSSHDGSCGAIVIG
+610 GSGKEGSCGAIVIG

-632 KKIAISSDIDII
+632 KKTGNSCDII
-644 GAGYNGTC
+644 GKGYEGTC
-652 GTVTIDGVAD
+652 GTLTIDGVVG

-673 SVLTYSDKI
+673 SVLTNSNKT

-687 KNPNP
+687 TNPNP

>member
-22 SSEDNLT
+22 SSEDDLT
-29 QELTTQQPTE
+29 QEPTTQQPTE

-47 VGAGIDNAATRSTVD
+47 VGAGIDNATTRSTVD

-79 LYIYREIPGDGML
+79 LYIYREILGDGTL

-106 NDGLSATFEG
+106 DDGLSATFEG
-116 DLRICNQFGQE
+116 DLRICDQFGQE
-127 TTYDFGNGDPLTG
+127 APYDFGNGDPLTG

-150 TAGLYTILSNG
+150 AAGLYTILSNG
-161 SVMLNMGG
+161 SVMLSMGE
-169 MAAADVETLMTT
+169 MAADDVETLMTT

-243 TFAFASLESGTGHW
+243 TFAFASLVSGTGHW
-257 TLDVKQSETVVSSID
+257 TLDVKQSGTVVSSID
-272 LGNRELTSKVYNI
+272 LGNRELTSKVYNL

-301 TVNTSTHPDG
+301 NVNTSTHPDG

-319 VTGLLDGKSKSAQR
+319 VTGLLNGNNTSKR
-333 LQISIADGASVILKG
+333 LKISIANGATVILKG
-348 VDIQGYNDNSYT
+348 VDIRGYDDTRYK
-360 WAGINCE
+360 WAGLTCA
-367 GDATIILADGTTN
+367 GDATIILADGSTN
-380 VVKGFYENYPGIYIA
+380 TVNGFYQDYPGIFIA
-395 DGKTLTIQGSG
+395 EGKTLTIQGTG
-406 SLTATSGGTA
+406 SLTASPYDGGTISSF
-416 NPYGAGIGGARNIA
+416 GAGIGGAKNIA

-443 TSGGGGRHCAGI
+443 KGGGLCAGI
-455 GSGYKASCGD
+455 GSGVNASCGN
-465 ISISGTANVT
+465 ISISGNAHVT
-475 ATGGGYGAG
+475 ATGGSSGAG
-484 IGSGYNASCGNIT
+484 IGSGENASCGNIT
-497 ISGTAHVTATG
+497 ISGNAHVTATG
-508 GSEGAG
+508 GNKGAG
-514 IGSGY
+514 IGTGY
-519 NASCGN
+519 
-525 ITISGSAHVT
+525 
-535 ATGGSDGAGIGS
+535 ATGSNIS
-547 GQGTGSIYTCGN
+547 TCGN
-559 ITISGSANVKATGR
+559 ITISGSANVKATGIY
-573 NDGAGIGSGYY
+573 DGAGIGSGYH
-584 GTVSGTISIEGGT
+584 GTVSGPISIEGGT

-610 GSSHDGSCGAIVIG
+610 GSGNEGSCGAIVIG
-624 SGITQVIA
+624 SGITRVVA
-632 KKIAISSDIDII
+632 TKTGKSCDII
-644 GAGYNGTC
+644 GKGHEGTC
-652 GTVTIDGVAD
+652 GTLTIDGVVG

-673 SVLTYSDKI
+673 SVLTNSDKI

>member
-1 MKCTKMLGW
+1 MLGW

-79 LYIYREIPGDGML
+79 LYIYREILGDGTL

-116 DLRICNQFGQE
+116 DLRICDQFGQE
-127 TTYDFGNGDPLTG
+127 ATYDFGNGDPLTG

-150 TAGLYTILSNG
+150 AAGLYTILSNG

-169 MAAADVETLMTT
+169 MAADDVVTLMTT

-223 YKDGKNAVY
+223 CKDGKNAAY

-243 TFAFASLESGTGHW
+243 TFAFASLVSGTGHW
-257 TLDVKQSETVVSSID
+257 TLEVKQSGAVVSSID

-301 TVNTSTHPDG
+301 NVNTSTHPDG
-311 LTLQDGDA
+311 LTLQNGDA
-319 VTGLLDGKSKSAQR
+319 VTGLLDGKSKSSQR
-333 LQISIADGASVILKG
+333 LRISIADGASVILKG
-348 VDIQGYNDNSYT
+348 VDIQGYNDNSFE
-360 WAGINCE
+360 WAGLTCA
-367 GDATIILADGTTN
+367 GDATIILADGSENT
-380 VVKGFYENYPGIYIA
+380 VKGFYQDYPGIFIA
-395 DGKTLTIQGSG
+395 EGKTLTIQGSG
-406 SLTATSGGTA
+406 SLTAAGGGGKTGS
-416 NPYGAGIGGARNIA
+416 YGAGIGGASYSN

-443 TSGGGGRHCAGI
+443 TGGSGGDAGAGI
-455 GSGYKASCGD
+455 GSGKNGACGA

-475 ATGGGYGAG
+475 ATGGPGGAG
-484 IGSGYNASCGNIT
+484 IGSGYGDNSHCGD
-497 ISGTAHVTATG
+497 
-508 GSEGAG
+508 
-514 IGSGY
+514 
-519 NASCGN
+519 

-535 ATGGSDGAGIGS
+535 ATGGLNGAGIGS
-547 GQGTGSIYTCGN
+547 GN
-559 ITISGSANVKATGR
+559 H
-573 NDGAGIGSGYY
+573 
-584 GTVSGTISIEGGT
+584 GTVSGTISITGGT
-597 VEATAGSAYSAGI
+597 VTATGGGDTGHGAGI
-610 GSSHDGSCGAIVIG
+610 GSGYQGKCNAINIG
-624 SGITQVIA
+624 SGITQVVATKRGSNSAHIG
-632 KKIAISSDIDII
+632 S
-644 GAGYNGTC
+644 GAGIGGSS
-652 GTVTIDGVAD
+652 GTVTIDDVAN

-673 SVLTYSDKI
+673 SVLSNSDNT

-687 KNPNP
+687 TNPNP

>member
-29 QELTTQQPTE
+29 QEPSTQQPTQ
-39 TATNIHVS
+39 TATNIHVC

-79 LYIYREIPGDGML
+79 LYIYRNILGDGTL
-92 RLAGELTMKDGTLA
+92 LLTGELTMKDGTLA
-106 NDGLSATFEG
+106 DDGLSATFEG
-116 DLRICNQFGQE
+116 DLRICDQFGQE
-127 TTYDFGNGDPLTG
+127 ATYDFGNGDPLTG

-150 TAGLYTILSNG
+150 AAGLYTILSNG

-243 TFAFASLESGTGHW
+243 TFAFASLVSGTGHW
-257 TLDVKQSETVVSSID
+257 TLEVKQSGAVVSSID

-301 TVNTSTHPDG
+301 NVNTSTHPDG
-311 LTLQDGDA
+311 LTLQNGDA
-319 VTGLLDGKSKSAQR
+319 VTGLLDGKSKSSQR

-348 VDIQGYNDNSYT
+348 VDIQGYKGENFK
-360 WAGINCE
+360 WAGLTCA
-367 GDATIILADGTTN
+367 GDATIILAVGSENT
-380 VVKGFYENYPGIYIA
+380 VKGFYCDYPGIFIA
-395 DGKTLTIQGSG
+395 EGKTLTIQGSG
-406 SLTATSGGTA
+406 SLTASPYDGGT
-416 NPYGAGIGGARNIA
+416 NSSFGAGIGGAKNIA
-430 CGNIVIEGGTVTA
+430 CGNIVIEGGAVTA
-443 TSGGGGRHCAGI
+443 TGGSRCAGI
-455 GSGYKASCGD
+455 GSGANASCGD
-465 ISISGTANVT
+465 ISINGTANVT
-475 ATGGGYGAG
+475 AKGGGEGAG
-484 IGSGYNASCGNIT
+484 IGSGYIASCGNIT

-508 GSEGAG
+508 GS
-514 IGSGY
+514 
-519 NASCGN
+519 
-525 ITISGSAHVT
+525 
-535 ATGGSDGAGIGS
+535 DGAGIGT
-547 GQGTGSIYTCGN
+547 GLATGSISTCGN
-559 ITISGSANVKATGR
+559 ITISGTANVTATGGT
-573 NDGAGIGSGYY
+573 NGAGIGSGYY

-610 GSSHDGSCGAIVIG
+610 GSGQDGSCGAIVIG

-632 KKIAISSDIDII
+632 KKTGMSCDII
-644 GAGYNGTC
+644 GKGYEGTC
-652 GTVTIDGVAD
+652 GTLTIDGVVG

-673 SVLTYSDKI
+673 SVLTNSNKT

>member
-1 MKCTKMLGW
+1 MKCTNMLGW

-29 QELTTQQPTE
+29 QEPTTQQPTE

-47 VGAGIDNAATRSTVD
+47 VGAGIDNATTRSTVD

-79 LYIYREIPGDGML
+79 LYIYREILGDGTL

-106 NDGLSATFEG
+106 DDGLSATFEG
-116 DLRICNQFGQE
+116 DLRICDQWGQE

-150 TAGLYTILSNG
+150 AAGLYTILSNG

-169 MAAADVETLMTT
+169 MAADDVVTLMTT

-223 YKDGKNAVY
+223 CKDGKNAAY

-243 TFAFASLESGTGHW
+243 TFAFASLVSGTGHW
-257 TLDVKQSETVVSSID
+257 TLEVKQSGAVVSSID

-301 TVNTSTHPDG
+301 NVNTSTHPDG
-311 LTLQDGDA
+311 LTLQNGDA
-319 VTGLLDGKSKSAQR
+319 VTGLLDGKSKSSQR
-333 LQISIADGASVILKG
+333 LRISIADGASVILKG
-348 VDIQGYNDNSYT
+348 VDIQGYNDNSFE
-360 WAGINCE
+360 WAGLTCA

-380 VVKGFYENYPGIYIA
+380 VVKGFYENYPGIFIA
-395 DGKTLTIQGSG
+395 EGKTLTIQGSG
-406 SLTATSGGTA
+406 SLTATSGGAA
-416 NPYGAGIGGARNIA
+416 NCYGAGIGGAKNIA
-430 CGNIVIEGGTVTA
+430 CGNIVIEGGAVTA
-443 TSGGGGRHCAGI
+443 TGGCGGDASAGI
-455 GSGYKASCGD
+455 GSGNHGSCGA

-475 ATGGGYGAG
+475 ATGGPGGAG
-484 IGSGYNASCGNIT
+484 IGSGYYGSCNA
-497 ISGTAHVTATG
+497 
-508 GSEGAG
+508 
-514 IGSGY
+514 
-519 NASCGN
+519 

-535 ATGGSDGAGIGS
+535 ATGGSNGAGIGS
-547 GQGTGSIYTCGN
+547 GNHGS
-559 ITISGSANVKATGR
+559 
-573 NDGAGIGSGYY
+573 
-584 GTVSGTISIEGGT
+584 VSGTISIEGGT
-597 VEATAGSAYSAGI
+597 VTATGGGNSGSQGAGI
-610 GSSHDGSCGAIVIG
+610 GSGQKGSCGAINIG
-624 SGITQVIA
+624 SGITQVVA
-632 KKIAISSDIDII
+632 TKKGNSAHI
-644 GAGYNGTC
+644 GATASGTS
-652 GTVTIDGVAD
+652 GTVTIDDVAD
-662 ATTSSTFPHLT
+662 ATTSSTFEHLT
-673 SVLTYSDKI
+673 SVLSNSDKT

-687 KNPNP
+687 TNPNP

>member
-29 QELTTQQPTE
+29 QEPSTQQPTE

-79 LYIYREIPGDGML
+79 LYIYREILGDGTL
-92 RLAGELTMKDGTLA
+92 RLTGVLTMKDGTLA
-106 NDGLSATFEG
+106 DDGLSATFEG
-116 DLRICNQFGQE
+116 DLRICDQLGQE

-150 TAGLYTILSNG
+150 AAGLYTILSNG
-161 SVMLNMGG
+161 TVMLNMGE
-169 MAAADVETLMTT
+169 MVADDVVTLMTT
-181 ALVVTGQYNGSAYQ
+181 ALVVTGQYDGTAYQ

-223 YKDGKNAVY
+223 YKDGKNTAY

-257 TLDVKQSETVVSSID
+257 TLEVKQSGAVVSSID

-301 TVNTSTHPDG
+301 NVNTSTHPDG

-319 VTGLLDGKSKSAQR
+319 VTGLLDGKSESSQR
-333 LQISIADGASVILKG
+333 LRISIADGASVILKG

-360 WAGINCE
+360 WAGINCA
-367 GDATIILADGTTN
+367 GDATIILADGSTN
-380 VVKGFYENYPGIYIA
+380 TVNGFYQDYPGIFIA
-395 DGKTLTIQGSG
+395 EGKTLTIQGSG
-406 SLTATSGGTA
+406 SLTATCSGSTKSS
-416 NPYGAGIGGARNIA
+416 GAGIGGAKNIA

-443 TSGGGGRHCAGI
+443 TSGGGSDGGAGI
-455 GSGYKASCGD
+455 GSGNHGSCGA

-475 ATGGGYGAG
+475 ATGGPGGAG
-484 IGSGYNASCGNIT
+484 IGCGIGGT
-497 ISGTAHVTATG
+497 VGAISISGTA
-508 GSEGAG
+508 
-514 IGSGY
+514 
-519 NASCGN
+519 N
-525 ITISGSAHVT
+525 VT

-547 GQGTGSIYTCGN
+547 GNS
-559 ITISGSANVKATGR
+559 
-573 NDGAGIGSGYY
+573 

-597 VEATAGSAYSAGI
+597 VTAKGGGKYGSAAGI
-610 GSSHDGSCGAIVIG
+610 GSGYHGSCNAINIG
-624 SGITQVIA
+624 SGITQVVA
-632 KKIAISSDIDII
+632 TKRAPNSAHI
-644 GAGYNGTC
+644 GAGTG
-652 GTVTIDGVAD
+652 GSSGKVTIDGVAN
-662 ATTSSTFPHLT
+662 ATTSSTFPHLDSAVSGNT
-673 SVLTYSDKI
+673 

-687 KNPNP
+687 TNPNP

>member
-29 QELTTQQPTE
+29 QEPTTQQPTE

-106 NDGLSATFEG
+106 DDGLSATFEG
-116 DLRICNQFGQE
+116 DLRIFNQFGQE
-127 TTYDFGNGDPLTG
+127 ATYDFGNGDPLTG

-150 TAGLYTILSNG
+150 AAGLYTIQSNG
-161 SVMLNMGG
+161 SVMLNMGK
-169 MAAADVETLMTT
+169 MAADDVETLMTT

-223 YKDGKNAVY
+223 CKDGNTAAY

-257 TLDVKQSETVVSSID
+257 TLDVKQSGAVVSSID
-272 LGNRELTSKVYNI
+272 LGKRELTSKVYNI

-301 TVNTSTHPDG
+301 NVNTSTHPDG
-311 LTLQDGDA
+311 LTLQNGDA
-319 VTGLLDGKSKSAQR
+319 VTGLLDGKSKSSQR

-348 VDIQGYNDNSYT
+348 VDIQGYNDNSFE
-360 WAGINCE
+360 WAGLTCA
-367 GDATIILADGTTN
+367 GDATIILADGSTN
-380 VVKGFYENYPGIYIA
+380 TVKGFYQDYPGIFIA
-395 DGKTLTIQGSG
+395 EGKTLTIQGSG
-406 SLTATSGGTA
+406 SLTATSGA
-416 NPYGAGIGGARNIA
+416 YGAGIGGAQSIS
-430 CGNIVIEGGTVTA
+430 CGNIVIEGGDITA
-443 TSGGGGRHCAGI
+443 TSGAAGAGI
-455 GSGYKASCGD
+455 GGGYGTTNPSNCGD
-465 ISISGTANVT
+465 ISISGTAHVTAKGAGGGAGIGGGNRGTVGAISISGTANVT
-475 ATGGGYGAG
+475 ATGGG
-484 IGSGYNASCGNIT
+484 N
-497 ISGTAHVTATG
+497 TG
-508 GSEGAG
+508 
-514 IGSGY
+514 
-519 NASCGN
+519 
-525 ITISGSAHVT
+525 H
-535 ATGGSDGAGIGS
+535 
-547 GQGTGSIYTCGN
+547 
-559 ITISGSANVKATGR
+559 
-573 NDGAGIGSGYY
+573 GAGIGSGYY
-584 GTVSGTISIEGGT
+584 GNVSGTIS
-597 VEATAGSAYSAGI
+597 
-610 GSSHDGSCGAIVIG
+610 IG
-624 SGITQVIA
+624 SGITQVVA
-632 KKIAISSDIDII
+632 TKRGSNSVHI
-644 GAGYNGTC
+644 GAGASGTS
-652 GTVTIDGVAD
+652 GKVTIDGVGN
-662 ATTSSTFPHLT
+662 ATTSSTFPHLD
-673 SVLTYSDKI
+673 SVLSNSDKT

>member
-47 VGAGIDNAATRSTVD
+47 VGAGIDNATTRSTVD

-79 LYIYREIPGDGML
+79 LYIYRNILGDGTL

-116 DLRICNQFGQE
+116 DLRICDQYGQE

-150 TAGLYTILSNG
+150 AAGLYTILSNG

-243 TFAFASLESGTGHW
+243 TFAFASLVSGTGHW
-257 TLDVKQSETVVSSID
+257 TLDVKQSGTVVSSID

-285 SRYWYGG
+285 SRYWYDG

-301 TVNTSTHPDG
+301 NVNTSTHPDG
-311 LTLQDGDA
+311 LTLQNGDA
-319 VTGLLDGKSKSAQR
+319 VTGLLNGNNTSKR
-333 LQISIADGASVILKG
+333 LKISIANGATVILKG
-348 VDIQGYNDNSYT
+348 VDIQGRDDTRYK
-360 WAGINCE
+360 WAGLTCA
-367 GDATIILADGTTN
+367 GDATIILAVGSENT
-380 VVKGFYENYPGIYIA
+380 VKGFYCDYPGIFIA
-395 DGKTLTIQGSG
+395 EGKTLTIQGSG
-406 SLTATSGGTA
+406 SLTASPYDGGT
-416 NPYGAGIGGARNIA
+416 NSSFGAGIGGAKNIA
-430 CGNIVIEGGTVTA
+430 CGNIVIEGGDITA
-443 TSGGGGRHCAGI
+443 KGGRFCAGI
-455 GSGYKASCGD
+455 GSG
-465 ISISGTANVT
+465 V
-475 ATGGGYGAG
+475 
-484 IGSGYNASCGNIT
+484 NASCGNIS
-497 ISGTAHVTATG
+497 ISGNAHVTATG
-508 GSEGAG
+508 GSSGAG

-519 NASCGN
+519 GISTYPSTCGN
-525 ITISGSAHVT
+525 ISISGNAHVT
-535 ATGGSDGAGIGS
+535 ATGGNNGAGIGT
-547 GQGTGSIYTCGN
+547 GYATGSNISTCGN
-559 ITISGSANVKATGR
+559 ITISGSANVKATGIY
-573 NDGAGIGSGYY
+573 DGAGIGSGYH

-610 GSSHDGSCGAIVIG
+610 GSGNEGSCGAIVIG
-624 SGITQVIA
+624 SGITRVVA
-632 KKIAISSDIDII
+632 TKTGKSCDII
-644 GAGYNGTC
+644 GKGYEGTC
-652 GTVTIDGVAD
+652 GTLTIDGVVG
-662 ATTSSTFPHLT
+662 ATTSSTFLHLD
-673 SVLTYSDKI
+673 SAVSDNT

>member
-29 QELTTQQPTE
+29 QEPTTQQPTE

-47 VGAGIDNAATRSTVD
+47 VGAGIDNATTRSTVD

-79 LYIYREIPGDGML
+79 LYIYRNILGDGTL
-92 RLAGELTMKDGTLA
+92 LLTGELTMKDGTLA
-106 NDGLSATFEG
+106 DDGLSATFEG
-116 DLRICNQFGQE
+116 DLRICNQLGQE

-150 TAGLYTILSNG
+150 AAGLYTILSNG

-169 MAAADVETLMTT
+169 MAADDVETLMTT

-243 TFAFASLESGTGHW
+243 TFAFASLVSGTGHW
-257 TLDVKQSETVVSSID
+257 TLDVKQSGTVVSSID

-301 TVNTSTHPDG
+301 NVNTSTHPDG
-311 LTLQDGDA
+311 LTLQNGDA
-319 VTGLLDGKSKSAQR
+319 VTGLLDGKSKSSQR

-348 VDIQGYNDNSYT
+348 VDIQGYNDNSFE

-367 GDATIILADGTTN
+367 GDATIILADGSTN
-380 VVKGFYENYPGIYIA
+380 TVNGFYQDYPGIFIA
-395 DGKTLTIQGSG
+395 EGKTLTIQGSG
-406 SLTATSGGTA
+406 SLTATGGGAA
-416 NPYGAGIGGARNIA
+416 NTYGAGIGGAQNNA

-443 TSGGGGRHCAGI
+443 TGGSNTGRAAGI
-455 GSGYKASCGD
+455 GSGKYGSCGD

-475 ATGGGYGAG
+475 ATGAGGAG
-484 IGSGYNASCGNIT
+484 IGGGYGDSTKPSTCGDIS
-497 ISGTAHVTATG
+497 ISGTAHVTATSTG
-508 GSEGAG
+508 GSAG
-514 IGSGY
+514 IGG
-519 NASCGN
+519 GN
-525 ITISGSAHVT
+525 RGTVGAISISGTANVI
-535 ATGGSDGAGIGS
+535 ATGGM
-547 GQGTGSIYTCGN
+547 N
-559 ITISGSANVKATGR
+559 
-573 NDGAGIGSGYY
+573 GAGIGSGYY

-597 VEATAGSAYSAGI
+597 VTATGGGNGGQGAGI
-610 GSSHDGSCGAIVIG
+610 GSGHYGSCNAISIS
-624 SGITQVIA
+624 SGITQVVA
-632 KKIAISSDIDII
+632 TMKGNSAHI
-644 GAGYNGTC
+644 GAGSSGSS
-652 GTVTIDGVAD
+652 GTVTIDGVAY

-673 SVLTYSDKI
+673 SVLTNIDKT
-682 WTLTP
+682 WTLTH
-687 KNPNP
+687 K

>member
-1 MKCTKMLGW
+1 MLGW

-29 QELTTQQPTE
+29 QEPTTQQPTE

-106 NDGLSATFEG
+106 DDGLSATFEG
-116 DLRICNQFGQE
+116 DLRIFNQFGQE
-127 TTYDFGNGDPLTG
+127 ATYDFGNGDPLTG

-150 TAGLYTILSNG
+150 AAGLYTIQSNG

-223 YKDGKNAVY
+223 CKDGNTAAY

-257 TLDVKQSETVVSSID
+257 TLDVKQSGAVVSSID

-301 TVNTSTHPDG
+301 NVNTSTHPDG
-311 LTLQDGDA
+311 LTLQNGDA
-319 VTGLLDGKSKSAQR
+319 VTGLLDGKSKSSQR

-348 VDIQGYNDNSYT
+348 VDIQGYNDNSFE
-360 WAGINCE
+360 WAGLTCA
-367 GDATIILADGTTN
+367 GDATIILADGSTN
-380 VVKGFYENYPGIYIA
+380 TVKGFYQDYPGIFIA
-395 DGKTLTIQGSG
+395 EGKTLTIQGSG
-406 SLTATSGGTA
+406 SLTATSGA
-416 NPYGAGIGGARNIA
+416 YGAGIGGAQSIS
-430 CGNIVIEGGTVTA
+430 CGNIVIEGGDITA
-443 TSGGGGRHCAGI
+443 TSGAAGAGI
-455 GSGYKASCGD
+455 GGGYGTTNPSNCGD
-465 ISISGTANVT
+465 ISISGTAHVTAKGAGGGAGIGGGNRGTVGAISISGTANVT
-475 ATGGGYGAG
+475 ATGGG
-484 IGSGYNASCGNIT
+484 N
-497 ISGTAHVTATG
+497 TG
-508 GSEGAG
+508 
-514 IGSGY
+514 
-519 NASCGN
+519 
-525 ITISGSAHVT
+525 H
-535 ATGGSDGAGIGS
+535 
-547 GQGTGSIYTCGN
+547 
-559 ITISGSANVKATGR
+559 
-573 NDGAGIGSGYY
+573 GAGIGSGYY
-584 GTVSGTISIEGGT
+584 GNVSGTISIEGGT
-597 VEATAGSAYSAGI
+597 VTATGGGNTGHGAGI
-610 GSSHDGSCGAIVIG
+610 GSGYYGNVSGTISIG
-624 SGITQVIA
+624 SGITQVVA
-632 KKIAISSDIDII
+632 TKRGSNSVHI
-644 GAGYNGTC
+644 GAGASGTS
-652 GTVTIDGVAD
+652 GKVTIDGVGN
-662 ATTSSTFPHLT
+662 ATTSSTFPHLD
-673 SVLTYSDKI
+673 SVLSNSDKT

>member
-79 LYIYREIPGDGML
+79 LYIYREILGDGTL

-106 NDGLSATFEG
+106 DDGLSATFEG
-116 DLRICNQFGQE
+116 DLRICNQLGQE

-150 TAGLYTILSNG
+150 AAGLYTILSNG

-169 MAAADVETLMTT
+169 MAADDVVTLMTT

-223 YKDGKNAVY
+223 CKDGKNAAY

-243 TFAFASLESGTGHW
+243 TFAFASLVSGTGHW
-257 TLDVKQSETVVSSID
+257 TLEVKQSGAVVSSID

-301 TVNTSTHPDG
+301 NVNTSTHPDG
-311 LTLQDGDA
+311 LTLQNGDA
-319 VTGLLDGKSKSAQR
+319 VTGLLDGKSKSSQR
-333 LQISIADGASVILKG
+333 LRISIADGASVILKG
-348 VDIQGYNDNSYT
+348 VDIQGYNDNSFE
-360 WAGINCE
+360 WAGLTCA
-367 GDATIILADGTTN
+367 GDATIILADGSENT
-380 VVKGFYENYPGIYIA
+380 VKGFYQDYPGIFIA
-395 DGKTLTIQGSG
+395 EGKTLTIQGSG
-406 SLTATSGGTA
+406 SLTAAGGGGKTGS
-416 NPYGAGIGGARNIA
+416 YGAGIGGASYSN

-443 TSGGGGRHCAGI
+443 TGGSGGDAGAGI
-455 GSGYKASCGD
+455 GSGKNGACGA

-475 ATGGGYGAG
+475 ATGGPGGAG
-484 IGSGYNASCGNIT
+484 IGSGYGDNSHCGD
-497 ISGTAHVTATG
+497 
-508 GSEGAG
+508 
-514 IGSGY
+514 
-519 NASCGN
+519 

-535 ATGGSDGAGIGS
+535 ATGGLNGAGIGS
-547 GQGTGSIYTCGN
+547 GN
-559 ITISGSANVKATGR
+559 H
-573 NDGAGIGSGYY
+573 
-584 GTVSGTISIEGGT
+584 GTVSGTISITGGT
-597 VEATAGSAYSAGI
+597 VTATGGGDTGHGAGI
-610 GSSHDGSCGAIVIG
+610 GSGYQGKCNAINIG
-624 SGITQVIA
+624 SGITQVVATKRGSNSAHIG
-632 KKIAISSDIDII
+632 S
-644 GAGYNGTC
+644 GAGIGGSS
-652 GTVTIDGVAD
+652 GTVTIDDVAN

-673 SVLTYSDKI
+673 SVLSNSDNT

-687 KNPNP
+687 TNPNP

>member
-29 QELTTQQPTE
+29 QEPTTQQPTE

-47 VGAGIDNAATRSTVD
+47 VGAGIDNATTRSTVD

-79 LYIYREIPGDGML
+79 LYIYRNILGDGTL
-92 RLAGELTMKDGTLA
+92 LLTGELTMKDGTLA
-106 NDGLSATFEG
+106 DDGLSATFEG
-116 DLRICNQFGQE
+116 DLRICNQLGQE

-150 TAGLYTILSNG
+150 AAGLYTILSNG

-223 YKDGKNAVY
+223 CKDGKNAVY

-257 TLDVKQSETVVSSID
+257 TLEVKQSGAVVSSID

-301 TVNTSTHPDG
+301 NVNTSTHPDG
-311 LTLQDGDA
+311 LTLQNGDA
-319 VTGLLDGKSKSAQR
+319 VTGLLNGNNTSKR
-333 LQISIADGASVILKG
+333 LKISIANGATVILKG
-348 VDIQGYNDNSYT
+348 VDIRGRDDTRYK
-360 WAGINCE
+360 WAGLTCA
-367 GDATIILADGTTN
+367 GDATIILAVGSENT
-380 VVKGFYENYPGIYIA
+380 VKGFYCDYPGIFIA
-395 DGKTLTIQGSG
+395 EGKTLTIQGSG
-406 SLTATSGGTA
+406 SLTASPYDGGTISSF
-416 NPYGAGIGGARNIA
+416 GAGIGGATNIA

-443 TSGGGGRHCAGI
+443 KGGGFCAGI
-455 GSGYKASCGD
+455 GSG
-465 ISISGTANVT
+465 V
-475 ATGGGYGAG
+475 
-484 IGSGYNASCGNIT
+484 NASCGNIS
-497 ISGTAHVTATG
+497 ISGNAHVTATG
-508 GSEGAG
+508 GSNGAG
-514 IGSGY
+514 IGTG
-519 NASCGN
+519 C
-525 ITISGSAHVT
+525 
-535 ATGGSDGAGIGS
+535 ATGSNIS
-547 GQGTGSIYTCGN
+547 TCGN
-559 ITISGSANVKATGR
+559 ITISGSANVKATGIY
-573 NDGAGIGSGYY
+573 DGAGIGSGYH

-610 GSSHDGSCGAIVIG
+610 GSGNEGSCGAIVIG
-624 SGITQVIA
+624 SSITRVVA
-632 KKIAISSDIDII
+632 TKTGKSCDII
-644 GAGYNGTC
+644 GKGYEGTC
-652 GTVTIDGVAD
+652 GTLTIDGVVG
-662 ATTSSTFPHLT
+662 ATTSSTFLHLD
-673 SVLTYSDKI
+673 SAVSDNT